1 MEYGKKIDLSKEPT
15 ALAPWEP
22 FSARILIFPLDVY
35 SEEDIQRYETL
46 INNTTQIY
54 WPDDAL
60 SDIVWEALGP
70 YFAGDK
76 TMDESIALLQ
86 DRVRLYV
93 NEQK

>member
-1 MEYGKKIDLSKEPT
+1 MLFRS
-15 ALAPWEP
+15 
-22 FSARILIFPLDVY
+22 
-35 SEEDIQRYETL
+35 L

-76 TMDESIALLQ
+76 TMDETIALVQ
-86 DRVRLYV
+86 DRVTLYI

>member
-1 MEYGKKIDLSKEPT
+1 LP
-15 ALAPWEP
+15 PWRP
-22 FSARILIFPLDVY
+22 FSAPIDIFPLVVH

-46 INNTTQIY
+46 INKTTQLY

-76 TMDESIALLQ
+76 TMDETIALVQ
-86 DRVRLYV
+86 DRVTLYI